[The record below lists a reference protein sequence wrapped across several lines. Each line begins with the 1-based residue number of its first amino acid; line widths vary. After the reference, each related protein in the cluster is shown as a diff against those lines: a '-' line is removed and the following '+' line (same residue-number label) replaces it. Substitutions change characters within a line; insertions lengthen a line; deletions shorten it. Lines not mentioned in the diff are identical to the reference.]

1 MVRNKKHQKVD
12 MAKMYRHFAV
22 VTVAVT
28 AMVGMLAD
36 GEAQQAVESQL
47 KERAEKQRIAKAD
60 KTNATNKELIRRD
73 PQADGGGG
81 GSFGSAN
88 AITGYGVGSSTSD
101 SSNFI
106 KLPPGE
112 KNAKTIWGRFGIS
125 EEDWF
130 SLPPEVRRELAGTND
145 PMIVGTPEER
155 REAMKKMSAASRSR
169 ARPDTSVAGNAIVLD
184 DLSDN

>member
-1 MVRNKKHQKVD
+1 MVRNRKHRKVD

-28 AMVGMLAD
+28 ALVGLLAD
-36 GEAQQAVESQL
+36 GETSQAVERQL
-47 KERAEKQRIAKAD
+47 REQAEKQRLKQAEEESGVGR
-60 KTNATNKELIRRD
+60 ELIRRD
-73 PQADGGGG
+73 RYASGGGA
-81 GSFGSAN
+81 SFDSGMSLSSIAAGSA
-88 AITGYGVGSSTSD
+88 SSN

-112 KNAKTIWGRFGIS
+112 KNSETVWGRFGIS

-130 SLPPEVRRELAGTND
+130 SLPSDVRRTLASTDD
-145 PMIVGTPEER
+145 PMIVGTEEER
-155 REAMKKMSAASRSR
+155 REAMRRLSEASRSR

-184 DLSDN
+184 EATDY